1 MPRPTRK
8 AAAKP
13 KVAVATATTE
23 TTKGTTAAEKENVKD
38 ELPKK
43 SPTSNKRRLRSQS
56 TAADSGIED
65 DGIEASPPSKRMA
78 TEAVSASPGK
88 SPKIVTPRY
97 GRRISSGG
105 GVGRYQRRLTFDTDV
120 GRRTSGASDLVF
132 DGLLDGFSPIKRNAP
147 PETLDFDDDG
157 EDLPQADD
165 VVMAMLPQKQQPPPS
180 VAVESKEEDEE
191 KVASADDD
199 ESDSELFDI
208 DALLVAGRHR
218 NRSAH
223 KPKSAGS
230 GGVAARIMASSSL
243 GDASVVDLLGQD
255 STAGDLLPRRT
266 RTTRSH
272 APKPEAAST
281 KPARGR
287 TTASRA
293 RKPAANKE
301 DQSSSSEEDENEDAG
316 DSWKPSKAAA
326 TTTPTR
332 KPRKAAATST
342 TTAKRSATTAAAA
355 AAASNR
361 AASSSRAS
369 AKTKDSKPAAAAASA
384 WGVDSKTAKY
394 FDDIDGFELTEEA
407 V

>member
-1 MPRPTRK
+1 MPRPARK

-13 KVAVATATTE
+13 KVAVATATTTE

-78 TEAVSASPGK
+78 TEAVGASPGK

-120 GRRTSGASDLVF
+120 GGGGRRTSGASDLVF

-147 PETLDFDDDG
+147 PETLDFDEEED
-157 EDLPQADD
+157 DLPQADD
-165 VVMAMLPQKQQPPPS
+165 VVLAMPPQQQQPPPS
-180 VAVESKEEDEE
+180 VVVASKEEDEE

-218 NRSAH
+218 NRPAH
-223 KPKSAGS
+223 KPKSAS

-255 STAGDLLPRRT
+255 GTAGDLLPRRT

-272 APKPEAAST
+272 AHKPEAAST

-301 DQSSSSEEDENEDAG
+301 DQSSSSEEDEDEDAG
-316 DSWKPSKAAA
+316 DSWKPSKAAT

-332 KPRKAAATST
+332 KPRRAAATST
-342 TTAKRSATTAAAA
+342 TTAKRSATTAAA
-355 AAASNR
+355 SNR

-369 AKTKDSKPAAAAASA
+369 AKPKDSKPAATAASA